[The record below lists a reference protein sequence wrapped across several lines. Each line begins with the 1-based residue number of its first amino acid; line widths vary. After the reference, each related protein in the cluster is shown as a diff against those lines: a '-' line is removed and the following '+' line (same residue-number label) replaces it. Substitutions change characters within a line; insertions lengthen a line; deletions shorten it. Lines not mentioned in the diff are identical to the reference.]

1 MTVPSDKVKSVKQGN
16 CLTDFLYICPSIM
29 YRDRMKLSGIIL
41 FLFLSTALSAQN
53 TQLQYKFRV
62 YLKDKGDTAFS
73 VSEPEKFLTPKAIER
88 KKRQQVRID
97 KSDLPISPDYFNQ
110 LNNAGG
116 KPVSYSKWFKTIVI
130 QLKDSARINAILQ
143 LPFVDSAR
151 YVWRGTE
158 RNYRNPVRPRL
169 ARPDCPD
176 ENGRENYFG
185 LTEEQFALHNARQMA
200 LSGFTGKGINV
211 AVIDAGFTNAD
222 VIPQFGNVNLA
233 GFKSFVPAGDLFASS
248 DHGTKV
254 FSTMAANLPGVMVGS
269 APSAT
274 YYLLRS
280 EDVTSEFPVEED
292 YWVRAVEY
300 ADSIGID
307 LINSSLGYTAFDDT
321 TLNYKPESLDGNT
334 SFMTLAADKA
344 YEKGMILV
352 TSAGNEG
359 NKPWQKISAPA
370 DAKHALTVG
379 AVGTDSLIASFSSK
393 GFTAD
398 NRLKPDIVSAGKGT
412 VTIGHSGLLDFTN
425 GTSLSSPF
433 VAGLVASLWSVN
445 PGMNRAE
452 VLDIVKRSC
461 DRYNRPD
468 SVYGYGIPDFGK
480 AVRAVL
486 DKLETR
492 EKPVAEDCFSI
503 SRSAKNS
510 FEITITEPDFAFDA
524 YAVNVLDESGNL
536 IAKHGFENEKLIVPV
551 QQEVKKANQYIHFV
565 FKSPFTQ
572 KTVRFK
578 L

>member
-1 MTVPSDKVKSVKQGN
+1 
-16 CLTDFLYICPSIM
+16 
-29 YRDRMKLSGIIL
+29 MKLSGIIL

-62 YLKDKGDTAFS
+62 YLKDKGNTAFS

-88 KKRQQVRID
+88 KKRQQVKID

-151 YVWRGTE
+151 YVWRGIE

-169 ARPDCPD
+169 GRPDCPD

-200 LSGFTGKGINV
+200 LSGFAGKGINV
-211 AVIDAGFTNAD
+211 AIIDAGFTNAD
-222 VIPQFGNVNLA
+222 VIPQFGDVNLA

-254 FSTMAANLPGVMVGS
+254 FSTMATNLPGVMVGS

-280 EDVTSEFPVEED
+280 EDVASEFPVEED

-307 LINSSLGYTAFDDT
+307 LINSSLGYTAFDDP

-334 SFMTLAADKA
+334 SFMTLAAERA

-412 VTIGHSGLLDFTN
+412 VTIGHSGLLGFTN

-433 VAGLVASLWSVN
+433 AAGLVASLWSIN

-480 AVRAVL
+480 AVKAVL

-492 EKPVAEDCFSI
+492 EKPVAEACFSI

-510 FEITITEPDFAFDA
+510 FEITVTEPDFSFDA
-524 YAVNVLDESGNL
+524 YTVNVLDESGNL

-551 QQEVKKANQYIHFV
+551 QQEVKKANQFIHFV

>member
-1 MTVPSDKVKSVKQGN
+1 
-16 CLTDFLYICPSIM
+16 
-29 YRDRMKLSGIIL
+29 MKFYGISL
-41 FLFLSTALSAQN
+41 FLFFSIALSAQN
-53 TQLQYKFRV
+53 TQLQYRFRV
-62 YLKDKGDTAFS
+62 YLKDKGNPVFP

-88 KKRQQVRID
+88 KKQQQVKID
-97 KSDLPISPDYFNQ
+97 QSDLPISPDYFNQ
-110 LNNAGG
+110 LKNAGG

-130 QLKDSARINAILQ
+130 QLKDSAQINAILQ

-151 YVWRGTE
+151 YVWRGIE

-169 ARPDCPD
+169 GWPDCPD
-176 ENGRENYFG
+176 ESGEENGFG
-185 LTEEQFALHNARQMA
+185 LTEKQFALHNAQQMV

-222 VIPQFGNVNLA
+222 VIPQFGDVNLA
-233 GFKSFVPAGDLFASS
+233 GVRSFVPEGDIFASS

-269 APSAT
+269 APSAK
-274 YYLLRS
+274 YYLFRS
-280 EDVTSEFPVEED
+280 EDVMSEFPVEED

-321 TLNYKPESLDGNT
+321 TLNYKPESLDGKT
-334 SFMTLAADKA
+334 SFMTLAANRA

-359 NKPWQKISAPA
+359 NKPWQKISAPG
-370 DAKHALTVG
+370 DAQHALTVG

-398 NRLKPDIVSAGKGT
+398 NRLKPDIVSAGKNT
-412 VTIGHSGLLDFTN
+412 VTISYNGLLDFTN

-445 PGMNRAE
+445 PSMNRAE
-452 VLDIVKRSC
+452 VLDIVKRSS

-468 SVYGYGIPDFGK
+468 SVYGYGIPDFRK
-480 AVRAVL
+480 AVRVVL
-486 DKLETR
+486 SKLETH
-492 EKPVAEDCFSI
+492 EKLVAEDCFSI
-503 SRSAKNS
+503 SRTAKNS
-510 FEITITEPDFAFDA
+510 FEITITEPDFSFDA
-524 YAVNVLDESGNL
+524 YTVNVLDESGNL
-536 IAKHGFENEKLIVPV
+536 IAKHEFENEKLIVPV
-551 QQEVKKANQYIHFV
+551 QQEVKKANQFIHFV

>member
-1 MTVPSDKVKSVKQGN
+1 
-16 CLTDFLYICPSIM
+16 
-29 YRDRMKLSGIIL
+29 MKLSGIPF
-41 FLFLSTALSAQN
+41 FLFFCITLSAQN
-53 TQLQYKFRV
+53 TQLQYRFRV
-62 YLKDKGDTAFS
+62 YLKDKGNTLSLF
-73 VSEPEKFLTPKAIER
+73 SEPEKFLTPKAIER
-88 KKRQQVRID
+88 KKQQQVKID
-97 KSDLPISPDYFNQ
+97 QSDLPISPDYFSQ
-110 LNNAGG
+110 LRNVGG
-116 KPVSYSKWFKTIVI
+116 KTISHSKWFKTIVI
-130 QLKDSARINAILQ
+130 QLKDSSQIGAVLQ

-151 YVWRGTE
+151 YVWRGIE
-158 RNYRNPVRPRL
+158 RNLRNPLRPRL
-169 ARPDCPD
+169 GWTDCPD
-176 ENGRENYFG
+176 KSGQEHSFG
-185 LTEEQFALHNARQMA
+185 LTIKQFALHNAQQMV
-200 LSGFTGKGINV
+200 LSGFTGTGINV

-222 VIPQFGNVNLA
+222 VIPQFGEVNLE
-233 GFKSFVPAGDLFASS
+233 GFKNFVPENEIFASS

-254 FSTMAANLPGVMVGS
+254 FSTMAVNLPGIMVGS

-280 EDVTSEFPVEED
+280 EDATSEFPVEED

-321 TLNYKPESLDGNT
+321 TLNYKPENLDGKT

-370 DAKHALTVG
+370 DAQHVLTVG
-379 AVGTDSLIASFSSK
+379 AVGTDSIIASFSSK
-393 GFTAD
+393 GLTAD

-412 VTIGHSGLLDFTN
+412 VTIGYNGQIDFTN

-433 VAGLVASLWSVN
+433 VAGLVASLWSIN

-452 VLDIVKRSC
+452 VLDIVKRSS

-480 AVRAVL
+480 AVKTVL
-486 DKLETR
+486 NRLEPR
-492 EKPVAEDCFSI
+492 EKSFTEDCFSI
-503 SRSAKNS
+503 LRSAKDS
-510 FEITITEPDFAFDA
+510 FEITLTEPDFSFDA
-524 YAVNVLDESGNL
+524 YKVTVLDESGNP
-536 IAKHGFENEKLIVPV
+536 IAKYGFENERLTVPV
-551 QQEVKKANQYIHFV
+551 QQEVKKADQFIHFV
-565 FKSPFTQ
+565 LKSPSTQ
-572 KTVRFK
+572 KTIRFK

>member
-1 MTVPSDKVKSVKQGN
+1 
-16 CLTDFLYICPSIM
+16 
-29 YRDRMKLSGIIL
+29 MKLSGITF
-41 FLFLSTALSAQN
+41 FLFFCITLSAQN
-53 TQLQYKFRV
+53 TQLQYRFRV
-62 YLKDKGDTAFS
+62 YLKDKGNTLSLF
-73 VSEPEKFLTPKAIER
+73 SEPEKFLTPKAIER
-88 KKRQQVRID
+88 KKQQQVKID
-97 KSDLPISPDYFNQ
+97 QSDLPISPDYFSQ
-110 LNNAGG
+110 LRNVGG
-116 KPVSYSKWFKTIVI
+116 KTISHSKWFKTIVI
-130 QLKDSARINAILQ
+130 QLKDSSQIGAVLQ

-151 YVWRGTE
+151 YVWRGIE
-158 RNYRNPVRPRL
+158 RNLRNPLRPRL
-169 ARPDCPD
+169 GWTDCPD
-176 ENGRENYFG
+176 KSGQEHSFG
-185 LTEEQFALHNARQMA
+185 LTIKQFALHNAQQMV
-200 LSGFTGKGINV
+200 LSGFTGTGINV

-222 VIPQFGNVNLA
+222 VIPQFGEVNLE
-233 GFKSFVPAGDLFASS
+233 GFKNFVPENEIFASS

-254 FSTMAANLPGVMVGS
+254 FSTMAVNLPGIMVGS

-280 EDVTSEFPVEED
+280 EDATSEFPVEED

-321 TLNYKPESLDGNT
+321 TLNYKPENLDGKT

-370 DAKHALTVG
+370 DAQHVLTVG
-379 AVGTDSLIASFSSK
+379 AVGTDSIIASFSSK
-393 GFTAD
+393 GLTAD

-412 VTIGHSGLLDFTN
+412 VTIGYNGQIDFTN

-433 VAGLVASLWSVN
+433 VAELVASLWSIN

-452 VLDIVKRSC
+452 VLDIVKRSS

-480 AVRAVL
+480 AVKTVL
-486 DKLETR
+486 NRLEPR
-492 EKPVAEDCFSI
+492 EKSFTEDCFSI
-503 SRSAKNS
+503 LRSAKDS
-510 FEITITEPDFAFDA
+510 FEITLTEPDFSFDA
-524 YAVNVLDESGNL
+524 YKVTVLDESGNP
-536 IAKHGFENEKLIVPV
+536 IAKYGFENERLTVPV
-551 QQEVKKANQYIHFV
+551 QQEVKKADQFIHFV
-565 FKSPFTQ
+565 LKSPSTQ
-572 KTVRFK
+572 KTIRFK

>member
-1 MTVPSDKVKSVKQGN
+1 
-16 CLTDFLYICPSIM
+16 
-29 YRDRMKLSGIIL
+29 MKLSGITF
-41 FLFLSTALSAQN
+41 FLFFCITLSAQN
-53 TQLQYKFRV
+53 TQLQYRFRV
-62 YLKDKGDTAFS
+62 YLKDKGNTLSLF
-73 VSEPEKFLTPKAIER
+73 SEPEKFLTPKAIER
-88 KKRQQVRID
+88 KKQQQVKID
-97 KSDLPISPDYFNQ
+97 QSDLPISPDYFSQ
-110 LNNAGG
+110 LRNVGG
-116 KPVSYSKWFKTIVI
+116 KTISHSKWFKTIVI
-130 QLKDSARINAILQ
+130 QLKDSSQIGAVLQ

-151 YVWRGTE
+151 YVWRGIE
-158 RNYRNPVRPRL
+158 RNLRNPLRPRL
-169 ARPDCPD
+169 GWTDCPD
-176 ENGRENYFG
+176 KSGQEHSFG
-185 LTEEQFALHNARQMA
+185 LTIKQFALHNAQQMV
-200 LSGFTGKGINV
+200 LSGFTGTGINV

-222 VIPQFGNVNLA
+222 VIPQFGEVNLE
-233 GFKSFVPAGDLFASS
+233 GFKNFVPENEIFASS

-254 FSTMAANLPGVMVGS
+254 FSTMAVNLPGIMVGS

-280 EDVTSEFPVEED
+280 EDATSEFPVEED

-321 TLNYKPESLDGNT
+321 TLNYKPENLDGKT

-370 DAKHALTVG
+370 DAQHVLTVG
-379 AVGTDSLIASFSSK
+379 AVGTDSIIASFSSK
-393 GFTAD
+393 GLTAD

-412 VTIGHSGLLDFTN
+412 VTIGYNGQIDFTN

-433 VAGLVASLWSVN
+433 VAGLVASLWSIN

-452 VLDIVKRSC
+452 VLDIVKRSS

-480 AVRAVL
+480 AVKTVL
-486 DKLETR
+486 NRLEPR
-492 EKPVAEDCFSI
+492 EKSFTEDCFSI
-503 SRSAKNS
+503 LRSAKDS
-510 FEITITEPDFAFDA
+510 FEITLTEPDFSFDA
-524 YAVNVLDESGNL
+524 YKVTVLDESGNP
-536 IAKHGFENEKLIVPV
+536 IAKYGFENERLTVPV
-551 QQEVKKANQYIHFV
+551 QQEVKKADQFIHFV
-565 FKSPFTQ
+565 LKSPSTQ
-572 KTVRFK
+572 KTIRFK